1 MAQFPLGDAMKNISG
16 GLKSLRALLTVGSAE
31 VSDVNPVPIKLAME
45 IYGATVANRPAA
57 SAVQVGAI
65 FMAVQ
70 TQEIWQSDG
79 TSWVVI

>member
-1 MAQFPLGDAMKNISG
+1 MAQFPLGTVLKDISG
-16 GLKSLRALLTVGSAE
+16 GLKSLRALFIVGSAE
-31 VSDVNPVPIKLAME
+31 VSDANPVPIKLAME
-45 IYGATVANRPAA
+45 IYGATVANRPAINT
-57 SAVQVGAI
+57 VPTGAI